1 MRDTRRNCF
10 RFIFAGF
17 MALCLVMPLL
27 YSNVYAEDNPQE
39 NLNEI
44 ATVTTKGEVNIGLM
58 YSGDYI
64 HFVGGVPDPSADVIV
79 KLTST
84 ENVPLSVNCKGR
96 VAIVWMSVKQFT
108 VTGLPLLYK
117 IHSTKPIDQILS
129 RELAAEL
136 GIAYDGYDV
145 LKDQMKLELVRG
157 EAEEDDR
164 DRVFEGVLRLKEE
177 TNLYNIDENR
187 IEITGGKLFKHEF
200 RFPSAATEG
209 VYKAESYV
217 FIQGKLFGKGVDEI
231 KIQKTGIE
239 AAFTHMA
246 FNQPVLY
253 GIMAVFVALGMGLL
267 VGFIFK
273 KGGGH

>member
-1 MRDTRRNCF
+1 MKDTRRALTGS
-10 RFIFAGF
+10 ILAGL
-17 MALCLVMPLL
+17 MAACLMMPLL
-27 YSNVYAEDNPQE
+27 SSNAYAEGNPQD
-39 NLNEI
+39 NLREI
-44 ATVTTKGEVNIGLM
+44 VTITTKGEVDIGLM

-84 ENVPLSVNCKGR
+84 ENVPLSVNRKGR
-96 VAIVWMSVKQFT
+96 VAIVWMAVKQFD

-129 RELAAEL
+129 KELAAEL
-136 GIAYDGYDV
+136 GIGYDV
-145 LKDQMKLELVRG
+145 LKDQMKLKLVRG

-164 DRVFEGVLRLKEE
+164 DTVFEGILQLKQE
-177 TNLYNIDENR
+177 TNLYNIDEER

-209 VYKAESYV
+209 VYRAESYV
-217 FIQGKLFGKGVDEI
+217 FLQGKLVGKGVDEI
-231 KIQKTGIE
+231 KIKKTGIE
-239 AAFTHMA
+239 ATFTHMA

-253 GIMAVFVALGMGLL
+253 GIMAVLVALCMGLL

>member
-1 MRDTRRNCF
+1 MRNTRRDLL
-10 RFIFAGF
+10 RLIFAGF
-17 MALCLVMPLL
+17 MAACLATPLL
-27 YSNVYAEDNPQE
+27 SSNIIAENNPQSD
-39 NLNEI
+39 LREI
-44 ATVTTKGEVNIGLM
+44 VTITTKGEVDIGLM

-84 ENVPLSVNCKGR
+84 ENVPLSVNRKGR
-96 VAIVWMSVKQFT
+96 VAIVWMNVKQYT

-136 GIAYDGYDV
+136 GIGYDV

-164 DRVFEGVLRLKEE
+164 DTVFDGVLRLKREA
-177 TNLYNIDENR
+177 NLYNVDEER
-187 IEITGGKLFKHEF
+187 IEITGGKLFKHYF
-200 RFPSAATEG
+200 RFPSAASEG
-209 VYKAESYV
+209 VYKAESFV
-217 FIQGKLFGKGVDEI
+217 FMQGKLVGKGVDEI
-231 KIQKTGIE
+231 RIQKTGIE
-239 AAFTHMA
+239 AAFTNMA
-246 FNQPVLY
+246 FNRPVLY
-253 GIMAVFVALGMGLL
+253 GIVAVVVALGMGLL

>member
-1 MRDTRRNCF
+1 MKNARRNLF

-17 MALCLVMPLL
+17 MAVCLMMPLL
-27 YSNVYAEDNPQE
+27 SSNVLAQDNPQQK
-39 NLNEI
+39 LREI
-44 ATVTTKGEVNIGLM
+44 ATVTTKGEVDIGLM
-58 YSGDYI
+58 YNGDYI
-64 HFVGGVPDPSADVIV
+64 YFVGGVPDPSADVIV

-84 ENVPLSVNCKGR
+84 ENTPLSVNRKGR
-96 VAIVWMSVKQFT
+96 VAVVWMNVKQFT

-129 RELAAEL
+129 KELAAEL
-136 GIAYDGYDV
+136 GIGYDV

-164 DRVFEGVLRLKEE
+164 DTVFDGVLRLKKE
-177 TNLYNIDENR
+177 TNLYNIDEKR
-187 IEITGGKLFKHEF
+187 IEITGGKLFKHYF
-200 RFPSAATEG
+200 RFPSAASEG
-209 VYKAESYV
+209 VYKAESYI
-217 FIQGKLFGKGVDEI
+217 FMQSKLVGKGVDEI

-246 FNQPVLY
+246 FNRPVLY
-253 GIMAVFVALGMGLL
+253 GIMAVLVALGMGLL